1 MKRIFENVTRLT
13 AKTEYDM
20 LSLHLENL
28 IKEATEGG
36 FLSDPEENEY
46 TGEIARLSALGGTY
60 ESEFMTFSFSKPKLR
75 MQREKVMRYI
85 QNSKRRTTIPA

>member
-1 MKRIFENVTRLT
+1 MKMIFENVTRLT

-20 LSLHLENL
+20 LSLHLEDL

-36 FLSDPEENEY
+36 FLADPEENEY
-46 TGEIARLSALGGTY
+46 IREIARLSALGGMY

-75 MQREKVMRYI
+75 MQREEVTKYI
-85 QNSKRRTTIPA
+85 QKSKRRTTIPA